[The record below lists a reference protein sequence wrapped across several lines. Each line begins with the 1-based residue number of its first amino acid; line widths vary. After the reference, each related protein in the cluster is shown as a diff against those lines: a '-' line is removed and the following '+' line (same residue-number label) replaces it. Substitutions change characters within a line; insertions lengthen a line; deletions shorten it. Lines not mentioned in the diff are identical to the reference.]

1 MLENLIT
8 MKRLIFFAAI
18 LAFVSAPVFAQ
29 VSAGTSNSINLGPL
43 LKKAYEKKATVV
55 QTAAV
60 TTPAAVEE
68 AVEEIVLE
76 SDVDINIPVTGI
88 VNNDGIAV
96 VIGNRNYQK
105 TKNVDFAVHD
115 ARAVKQYLMKTMGFK
130 EGNIFYIED
139 ATKTDFEV
147 MFGTKDFAEGKLYN
161 AVKPD
166 RSDVFV
172 FYAGHGAPDLRKNTG
187 YFVPVECDPQYIAIS
202 GYSSEV
208 FFNNISQIPSK
219 STTVVMDACFSGA
232 ELLEGV
238 SPIGI
243 KSKDFDNVQNGVMLS
258 SSAGTQVSSW
268 YSEKNHGM
276 FTYFFL
282 KAIQDGN
289 ADYNGDGQL
298 TAREIYQYAS
308 DKADGVP
315 YYARRYRSIE
325 QTPTIQG
332 DLQDNVLVTLR
343 PTADGEGE

>member
-1 MLENLIT
+1 
-8 MKRLIFFAAI
+8 MKRLLFLTAI
-18 LAFVSAPVFAQ
+18 LCIVGVPTMAQ
-29 VSAGTSNSINLGPL
+29 VSSGTSNSVNLGPL

-60 TTPAAVEE
+60 TTPVAVEK
-68 AVEEIVLE
+68 AVDEIVLN
-76 SDVDINIPVTGI
+76 SDVDTNIPETGV

-105 TKNVDFAVHD
+105 TKHVEFAIND
-115 ARAVKQYLMKTMGFK
+115 SRAVKQYLMKTMGFR
-130 EGNIFYIED
+130 EGNIFYYED

-147 MFGTKDFAEGKLYN
+147 LFGTKDFAEGKLYN
-161 AVKPD
+161 AVKPGK
-166 RSDVFV
+166 SDVFV

-202 GYSSEV
+202 GYSSDV

-232 ELLEGV
+232 DILEGV

-243 KSKDFDNVQNGVMLS
+243 KSKSFDNVQNGVMLS

-268 YSEKNHGM
+268 YTEKNHGM

-282 KAIQDGN
+282 KAMQDAN
-289 ADYNGDGQL
+289 ADYDGDGQL
-298 TAREIYQYAS
+298 TAREVYQYVS

-332 DLQDNVLVTLR
+332 DIQDNVLVSFK
-343 PTADGEGE
+343 PASEGGEE